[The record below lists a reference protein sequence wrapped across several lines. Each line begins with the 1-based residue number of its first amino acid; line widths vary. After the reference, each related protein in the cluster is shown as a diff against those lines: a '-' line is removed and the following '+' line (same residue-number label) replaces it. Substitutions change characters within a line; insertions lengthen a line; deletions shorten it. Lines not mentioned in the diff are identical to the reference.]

1 MVKRLSRALL
11 IILIISLNVGCD
23 QVSKTIARSRLENK
37 GTLFVLG
44 DFLVLRYV
52 ENQGAFL
59 GMGAG
64 LPMPVRRAVFIA
76 FPLLVLAY
84 MIAQAIR
91 KNAVDA
97 AAIVACSF
105 IAGGGFGNLIDRL
118 AFDGHVRDFINVGI
132 GNIRTGVFNAAD
144 LSIMIGCLLLAVHA
158 ALPSR
163 IKKGA
168 AHDRPA

>member
-1 MVKRLSRALL
+1 MKKRLARALL
-11 IILIISLNVGCD
+11 IALIVTLNVGCD
-23 QVSKTIARSRLENK
+23 QISKSIAKSLLSNK

-44 DFLVLRYV
+44 DFLVLRYT

-64 LPMPVRRAVFIA
+64 LPRPARQVVFIA

-84 MIAQAIR
+84 IIVQVVRNKAADASV
-91 KNAVDA
+91 AV
-97 AAIVACSF
+97 VACSF

-118 AFDGHVRDFINVGI
+118 AFDGRVRDFINIGI
-132 GNIRTGVFNAAD
+132 GNLRTGVFNAAD

-158 ALPSR
+158 ALPP
-163 IKKGA
+163 KAKVDA
-168 AHDRPA
+168 AGGP

>member
-1 MVKRLSRALL
+1 MKKRLSRALL
-11 IILIISLNVGCD
+11 IALIVTLNVGCD
-23 QVSKTIARSRLENK
+23 QISKTIAKSLLLNK

-44 DFLVLRYV
+44 DLLVLRYM

-59 GMGAG
+59 GMGSG
-64 LPMPVRRAVFIA
+64 LPAPVRRALFIA

-84 MIAQAIR
+84 MIGQVIR
-91 KNAVDA
+91 EKGVDA

-118 AFDGHVRDFINVGI
+118 AFDGRVRDFVNVGI
-132 GNIRTGVFNAAD
+132 GNLRTGVFNAAD

-158 ALPSR
+158 ALPP
-163 IKKGA
+163 KAAGGA
-168 AHDRPA
+168 SAGP